1 MRALLL
7 ILSFLILRLVDTF
20 TTWILTSSGQ
30 AIELNPTVNTD
41 SLMSLFLSPAPI
53 MVGCIFLGCV
63 FYAERNSQ
71 KFEKISKK
79 GIFPSC
85 PFYFPVYYLFLLII
99 VCISNLLGVLE
110 IGTPIALIATP
121 FEHITDS
128 TDLQFTLGY
137 TSVILVTLP
146 VAIPLVRRLYSP
158 TQIRLT
164 RNSDSA
170 TR

>member
-41 SLMSLFLSPAPI
+41 
-53 MVGCIFLGCV
+53 FLGCV

-71 KFEKISKK
+71 KFETISKK

>member
-7 ILSFLILRLVDTF
+7 IFLFLVLRLVDTF
-20 TTWILTSSGQ
+20 TTWSLTSSGR
-30 AIELNPTVNTD
+30 AVELNPTVNTE
-41 SLMSLFLSPAPI
+41 SLLSLFLSPFPI
-53 MVGCIFLGCV
+53 LVGLIFLGCV
-63 FYAERNSQ
+63 FCAERNTQ
-71 KFEKISKK
+71 NFETINKK

-85 PFYFPVYYLFLLII
+85 PFYFPVYYLFLLSV
-99 VCISNLLGVLE
+99 VCISNILGVLE
-110 IGTPIALIATP
+110 IGTPISIIATP

-158 TQIRLT
+158 T
-164 RNSDSA
+164 RNSTNSEL
-170 TR
+170 